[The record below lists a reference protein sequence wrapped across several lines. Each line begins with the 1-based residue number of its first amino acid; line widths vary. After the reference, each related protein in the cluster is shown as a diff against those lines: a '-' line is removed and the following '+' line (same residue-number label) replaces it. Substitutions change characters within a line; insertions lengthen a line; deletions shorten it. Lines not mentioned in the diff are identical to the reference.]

1 MQGWREEDA
10 DGIVVFKYVLGF
22 ADSDSS
28 DQYLLLFFIS
38 SLLGQRQG
46 IKAARA
52 IKQLLLFVDSIC

>member
-10 DGIVVFKYVLGF
+10 DGIVVLKYVLGF

-28 DQYLLLFFIS
+28 DQYLLFFS